1 MGITYADITL
11 TNSGDAYMA
20 KEGVL
25 PRDKVRT
32 MEVRALVDSG
42 AMTLIINEMLADQLG
57 LDVENRVSVALAD
70 GSLTKCDLVGPV
82 TIRFKNRMTFCQALV
97 IPGADEVL
105 LGVIPM
111 EGMDVMIDPKTEQ
124 LILPPDRPYV
134 ACLKAK

>member
-1 MGITYADITL
+1 MGLTYADITL
-11 TNSGDAYMA
+11 TNSGDAYME

-25 PRDKVRT
+25 PSDKVRM
-32 MEVRALVDSG
+32 MEVKALVDSG
-42 AMTLIINEMLADQLG
+42 AMTLIVNETLADQLG
-57 LDVENRVSVALAD
+57 LKVENRVSVALAD

>member
-1 MGITYADITL
+1 MGLTYTDITL
-11 TNSGDAYMA
+11 TNSIDAGLE
-20 KEGVL
+20 KRGGL
-25 PRDKVRT
+25 PSDKVRT
-32 MEVRALVDSG
+32 MEVKALVDSG
-42 AMTLIINEMLADQLG
+42 AITLIINETLASQLG
-57 LDVENRVSVALAD
+57 LEVEDRVSVALAD

-82 TIRFKNRMTFCQALV
+82 TIRFKNRITSCNALV